1 MSRPAKPT
9 TCPLCHAVL
18 GTKQPVYSTRT
29 KETYQVKC
37 WTTVGPVDTGKTD
50 VRYLDWY
57 ACESCARKEH
67 PGFFPT
73 AESLKPL
80 LDKMTANPDDWEAS
94 WNYKEAKERCYLEHR
109 RCIWCK
115 RSIYEKSGYKFAEWK
130 RMGPACCSS
139 NCTNAR
145 AYANRAKR
153 IKLAREPKTTTCL
166 TCQETFTPTRSDAR
180 FCSNACRQK
189 HYRAKGSP
197 CYG

>member
-9 TCPLCHAVL
+9 TCPLCHAEL
-18 GTKQPVYSTRT
+18 RTEQPVYHTRT
-29 KETYQVKC
+29 KEIFQVKC
-37 WTTVGPVDTGKTD
+37 WTRVGPVDTGKTD

-57 ACESCARKEH
+57 TCESCARKEH

-109 RCIWCK
+109 RCVWCN
-115 RSIYEKSGYKFAEWK
+115 RPIMEKNGYGFSEY
-130 RMGPACCSS
+130 RHMGPICCSS

-153 IKLAREPKTTTCL
+153 IKLAREPKTATCF
-166 TCQETFTPTRSDAR
+166 TCQGEFTPTRGDAR

-197 CYG
+197 RYG